1 MLNFGIIDWIIIF
14 IYLAITMSAGL
25 AMRRHVSKVEDFIL
39 AGREMDLYLG
49 IASLAATEFGIITAM
64 YTAEL
69 GYKNGFA
76 GATPGILNAVAMLL
90 VGLTGFVIKPLRDS
104 GSYTIPELLNQRFGP
119 KVRWLAGLV
128 IVLGG
133 ILNMGVFF
141 RVGGEF
147 LVIMSGIPYSYLE
160 IIMTFLVVLVLIYT
174 VLGGMLS
181 VLVTDYLQF
190 LVMGIGLVV
199 VSLVVFS
206 NTGWENVVTT
216 VENQRGSGG
225 FNPLTSEDMGPIY
238 IVWQGFNQLAAV
250 VTWQTVIQRV
260 LAARTSS
267 IARKIYTRTSFYF
280 VGRFLIPAFWGMAA
294 LTVLGTNNHSYSS
307 LQAMPIFLSSLLPT
321 GLIGL
326 LIAAMLAA
334 EMSTDSSYLLT
345 WSNILYNDLICPLRK
360 QPFSEKTGLF
370 LNRSIVVGIAGFL
383 LLYGLWYQAPGR
395 VWDYLSITANI
406 YLSSIFVLLVS
417 CCYWK
422 GARPVGAVGAIIGGA
437 IPPVVFL
444 VISQIEFP
452 VLTSTMSETLLNST
466 VQWLSRSEVS
476 GLLSFGFASVGMI
489 LGSWISTLKESQ
501 RNQ

>member
-1 MLNFGIIDWIIIF
+1 
-14 IYLAITMSAGL
+14 
-25 AMRRHVSKVEDFIL
+25 
-39 AGREMDLYLG
+39 
-49 IASLAATEFGIITAM
+49 M

-238 IVWQGFNQLAAV
+238 I
-250 VTWQTVIQRV
+250 
-260 LAARTSS
+260 
-267 IARKIYTRTSFYF
+267 
-280 VGRFLIPAFWGMAA
+280 
-294 LTVLGTNNHSYSS
+294 
-307 LQAMPIFLSSLLPT
+307 
-321 GLIGL
+321 
-326 LIAAMLAA
+326 
-334 EMSTDSSYLLT
+334 
-345 WSNILYNDLICPLRK
+345 C
-360 QPFSEKTGLF
+360 
-370 LNRSIVVGIAGFL
+370 
-383 LLYGLWYQAPGR
+383 LLY
-395 VWDYLSITANI
+395 
-406 YLSSIFVLLVS
+406 
-417 CCYWK
+417 
-422 GARPVGAVGAIIGGA
+422 
-437 IPPVVFL
+437 
-444 VISQIEFP
+444 
-452 VLTSTMSETLLNST
+452 TSDAADE
-466 VQWLSRSEVS
+466 
-476 GLLSFGFASVGMI
+476 
-489 LGSWISTLKESQ
+489 
-501 RNQ
+501 

>member
-25 AMRRHVSKVEDFIL
+25 AMRRHVAKVEDFIL

-76 GATPGILNAVAMLL
+76 GATPGILNAVAMLI

-104 GSYTIPELLNQRFGP
+104 GSYTIPELLNHRFGP

-147 LVIMSGIPYSYLE
+147 LIIMSGIPYSYLE
-160 IIMTFLVVLVLIYT
+160 IIMTLLVVLVLIYT

-190 LVMGIGLVV
+190 LVMGIGLVA
-199 VSLVVFS
+199 VSLVVFA
-206 NTGWENVVTT
+206 NTGWENVVAT
-216 VENQRGSGG
+216 VENQHGSGG
-225 FNPLTSEDMGPIY
+225 FNPLTSEGMGPIY
-238 IVWQGFNQLAAV
+238 IVWQSFNQLAAV

-260 LAARTSS
+260 LSARTSS

-294 LTVLGTNNHSYSS
+294 LATLGINDSSYSS

-326 LIAAMLAA
+326 VIAAMLAA

-370 LNRSIVVGIAGFL
+370 LNRSIIIGIAGFL
-383 LLYGLWYQAPGR
+383 LLYGLWYQPPGR

-422 GARPVGAVGAIIGGA
+422 GARPAGAIGAIIGGA

-444 VISQIEFP
+444 VISQIGFP
-452 VLTSTMSETLLNST
+452 VSTSDMSETFLNST

-489 LGSWISTLKESQ
+489 SGSWISTSKESQ
-501 RNQ
+501 KNQ